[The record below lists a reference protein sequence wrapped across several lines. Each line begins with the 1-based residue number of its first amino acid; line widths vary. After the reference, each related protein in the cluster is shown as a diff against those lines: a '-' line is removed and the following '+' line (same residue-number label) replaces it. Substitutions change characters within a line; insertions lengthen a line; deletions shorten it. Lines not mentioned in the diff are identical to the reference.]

1 MPERQGHVQTARG
14 LTCPLIF
21 ERGHLFATA
30 GNVTF
35 LLDTG
40 APVSFGRVSAVTL
53 DGQRFT
59 VAPTYLGLTKEVL
72 SSHVGRD
79 VDGLLGADI
88 LNQFDTLIDVGHSR
102 VLFSEGPVEFG
113 GEELALD
120 DFMGIPI
127 LTAMIAG
134 DSVRMFFDTGAQ
146 ISYFQ
151 RSSLATFPLDE
162 HVTDSY
168 PGFGQF
174 STDTRRVSIQL
185 GRTRVELQ
193 CGQLPELLGMT
204 LASDAPEHVVGDRG
218 DTSSILRGNVRDEG
232 LVPAERR
239 AAVQGACRL

>member
-30 GNVTF
+30 GNGTF

-127 LTAMIAG
+127 LTATIISLSGWSLTKTTSCFARLSPVHGSAG
-134 DSVRMFFDTGAQ
+134 LVTSLGPLHNPCWRQ
-146 ISYFQ
+146 
-151 RSSLATFPLDE
+151 SLAT
-162 HVTDSY
+162 T
-168 PGFGQF
+168 
-174 STDTRRVSIQL
+174 
-185 GRTRVELQ
+185 
-193 CGQLPELLGMT
+193 
-204 LASDAPEHVVGDRG
+204 
-218 DTSSILRGNVRDEG
+218 
-232 LVPAERR
+232 
-239 AAVQGACRL
+239 